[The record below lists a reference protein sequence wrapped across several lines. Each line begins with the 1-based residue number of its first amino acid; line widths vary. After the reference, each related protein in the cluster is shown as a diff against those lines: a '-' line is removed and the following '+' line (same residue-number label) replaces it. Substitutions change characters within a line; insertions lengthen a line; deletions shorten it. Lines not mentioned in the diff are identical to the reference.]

1 MQPGSGSRGRAR
13 WHHLRD
19 MRRRLRDRPYL
30 GPKSQEHPGCRYFVC
45 EGYVIVYQ
53 VAPDTGDTATAG
65 DIIILALFGPQL
77 GRRDLSR

>member
-65 DIIILALFGPQL
+65 DIIILAVFGPHL